1 MIYKC
6 VCNNC
11 IALGFEAESTH
22 DAVQVTITKYG
33 EMGIGYLPITIYDRD
48 ENRVAVIID
57 PIDLHLRMRR
67 NVREIKETLDI
78 INKGIVYEV

>member
-11 IALGFEAESTH
+11 VELGFEAESTH

-33 EMGIGYLPITIYDRD
+33 EMGIGYLPITLYDCY
-48 ENRVAVIID
+48 NKRVAVIID
-57 PIDLHLRMRR
+57 PKDLSLKLKEGCKEIR
-67 NVREIKETLDI
+67 NVYNI
-78 INKGIVYEV
+78 IEGCK

>member
-33 EMGIGYLPITIYDRD
+33 EMGIGYLPITLYDCYN
-48 ENRVAVIID
+48 NRVAVIID
-57 PIDLHLRMRR
+57 PKDLSLKLKDGCKEIR
-67 NVREIKETLDI
+67 NVYNIIKEC
-78 INKGIVYEV
+78 K